1 MTAFPATLTVAPTA
15 DTPRHG
21 ITFLSTRRLTAKSH
35 RLWASPAKIPI
46 KRMQGPAR
54 FAGKRHEDYCKVQ
67 RLPTP
72 TTFVRTATSNFPRL
86 GNGDLSGSEIPHGVK
101 TTCDMQLINESSE

>member
-1 MTAFPATLTVAPTA
+1 MTTFPAMLTVAPTA

-21 ITFLSTRRLTAKSH
+21 TTLLSTRRRTAKSH

-54 FAGKRHEDYCKVQ
+54 FAGKRHEDYCEVQ

-72 TTFVRTATSNFPRL
+72 TTSTNNNFQLSKSWKRGSL
-86 GNGDLSGSEIPHGVK
+86 GIRNSPWGEGDNVICS
-101 TTCDMQLINESSE
+101 